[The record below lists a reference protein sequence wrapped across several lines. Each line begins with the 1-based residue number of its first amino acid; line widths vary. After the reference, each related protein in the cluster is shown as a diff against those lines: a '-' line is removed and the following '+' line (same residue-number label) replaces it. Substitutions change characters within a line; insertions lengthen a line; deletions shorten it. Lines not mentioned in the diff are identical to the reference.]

1 MILFV
6 VGKLNIHVE
15 KSENLKKKNK
25 FGCLKG

>member
-6 VGKLNIHVE
+6 VEKLNIHVE
-15 KSENLKKKNK
+15 KSEKFKNNK